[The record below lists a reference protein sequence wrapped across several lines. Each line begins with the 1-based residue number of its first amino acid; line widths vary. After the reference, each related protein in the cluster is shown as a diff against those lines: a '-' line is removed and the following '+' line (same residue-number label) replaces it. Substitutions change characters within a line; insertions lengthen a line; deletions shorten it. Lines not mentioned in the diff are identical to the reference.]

1 MIGRINLC
9 GCSISVGC
17 LLFGWLRLRFLRSA
31 ERAFSALAYRKRFEV
46 IGEVVILLFS
56 YLAGSNDYPR
66 PDDSTN
72 KQLNN
77 QQTFFRLFAKNTK

>member
-46 IGEVVILLFS
+46 FLLVVWSHFR
-56 YLAGSNDYPR
+56 YLVVKD
-66 PDDSTN
+66 
-72 KQLNN
+72 QNN
-77 QQTFFRLFAKNTK
+77 EL